1 MARRPPPAPLPPPPA
16 TRQIQAVNPGM
27 GNQGMG
33 NQGMGNPGM
42 SSGMNAGMNAQPGYY
57 VPSSVPPQA
66 NYINNQAPP
75 VAAPQGQPGGARP
88 TVNIYYM
95 GERFPVNKDRFIIGR
110 GRQSSDLTIKDP
122 NVSRQHAMIE
132 YLNGYYYIVDM
143 GSTNGVEYAGQR
155 IQRRVVG
162 EGDTFRVCDHEL
174 RFSYH

>member
-1 MARRPPPAPLPPPPA
+1 MTDPS
-16 TRQIQAVNPGM
+16 AVRVMDSADVSPDAVIGD
-27 GNQGMG
+27 G
-33 NQGMGNPGM
+33 
-42 SSGMNAGMNAQPGYY
+42 
-57 VPSSVPPQA
+57 SSVWHLAQ
-66 NYINNQAPP
+66 
-75 VAAPQGQPGGARP
+75 VR
-88 TVNIYYM
+88 
-95 GERFPVNKDRFIIGR
+95 ERAVIGRRCIIGR